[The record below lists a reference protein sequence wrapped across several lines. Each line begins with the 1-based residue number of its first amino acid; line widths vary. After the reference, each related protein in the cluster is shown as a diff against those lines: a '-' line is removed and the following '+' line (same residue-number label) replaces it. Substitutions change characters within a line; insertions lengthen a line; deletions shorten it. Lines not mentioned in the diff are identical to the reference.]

1 MITLITVRAEQH
13 ELPELELST
22 VDQARAVYVL
32 LYDAALFLYYFTLL
46 LYTRNYYGIGG
57 GGGGLLLYTRNYY
70 GIGGGGG
77 GGGGGAVLVVVV
89 DATKLE
95 EAFLEYVAVPAGGVN

>member
-22 VDQARAVYVL
+22 VDQARTVYVL

-57 GGGGLLLYTRNYY
+57 GGGG
-70 GIGGGGG
+70 
-77 GGGGGAVLVVVV
+77 GGGGAVLVVVV
-89 DATKLE
+89 DVTKLE